1 VAPAV
6 QDRTGVLVLRVW
18 VEVHPEKGL
27 RARITET
34 NDIVAGRQRSVA
46 AASVAGVVE
55 IVRAWLERFER
66 GGDAEMTE
74 S

>member
-1 VAPAV
+1 V
-6 QDRTGVLVLRVW
+6 QDRTGVLVVRVW
-18 VEVHPEKGL
+18 VEVHPEQGL

-46 AASVAGVVE
+46 VASVDEVVE

-66 GGDAEMTE
+66 GDAEVTDE
-74 S
+74 